1 MPESPAADVNGANAS
16 RLVILLNGV
25 SLDAP
30 ELVSIPL
37 RYAATA
43 AAMDVAVELH
53 AVNRSVALLRRDAVA
68 PALLAQLQQAVELGV
83 EIYACPV
90 ALAEQ
95 GMRVEDL
102 IECVAGVR
110 GAASLLVAG
119 LGPDARFLVF

>member
-1 MPESPAADVNGANAS
+1 MPESPTAGVTAS

-30 ELVSIPL
+30 EQLSIPL

-53 AVNRSVALLRRDAVA
+53 AVTRSVALLRRDALA
-68 PALLAQLQQAVELGV
+68 PGLLAQLQQAVDLGV
-83 EIYACPV
+83 EVYVCPV

-95 GMRVEDL
+95 GMGIEDL
-102 IECVAGVR
+102 IEAVAGVR
-110 GAASLLVAG
+110 GAASLLASG
-119 LGPDARFLVF
+119 FGPHARFLVF